1 MNDQEAITIVDTIG
15 RQCEPVHKCEGWENR
30 WSRGDPCIELR
41 AMKQNAKSGAGGQS
55 SVSMGGQECLTH
67 FIYSALSKRE
77 VTT

>member
-1 MNDQEAITIVDTIG
+1 MKDQEPITIVDTIG

-41 AMKQNAKSGAGGQS
+41 AMKQNTKSGEGGQS

-77 VTT
+77 VST